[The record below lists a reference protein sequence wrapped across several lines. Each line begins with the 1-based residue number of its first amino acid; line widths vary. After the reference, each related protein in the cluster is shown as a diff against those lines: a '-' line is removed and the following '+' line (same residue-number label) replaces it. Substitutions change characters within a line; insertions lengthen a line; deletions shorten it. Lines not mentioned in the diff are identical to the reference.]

1 MEKRKK
7 LRPLWIL
14 LSVMAGAAVVL
25 VLLGSLGVFRSYR
38 YDETGFTVGGGTVA
52 GTVRE
57 IAVDW
62 LAGPVRVEVS
72 EDDRYLSVSE
82 YASGELR
89 ERDRL
94 RWRLDGD
101 GKLTVMACA
110 SANVLPQNPA
120 AKVLVIRIPA
130 VLAEEIGSLSVH
142 IRSGAGDLTLD
153 ILPEKTAIRVDR
165 RGEIRLTVPEEA
177 GFTLRCEN
185 LSAPPTGSEWI
196 EQDGAYVRLDG
207 RASLTVTGTGRQTLR
222 VEQKKPAE

>member
-38 YDETGFTVGGGTVA
+38 YDETNFTVGGGTVA

-101 GKLTVMACA
+101 GRLTVMACA
-110 SANVLPQNPA
+110 PANVLPQNPT

-130 VLAEEIGSLSVH
+130 ALAGEIGSLSVH
-142 IRSGAGDLTLD
+142 VRSGAGDLTLD
-153 ILPEKTAIRVDR
+153 VLPEKTAIRVDR
-165 RGEIRLTVPEEA
+165 RGEIRLTLPEEA
-177 GFTLRCEN
+177 GFTLHCEK
-185 LSAPPTGSEWI
+185 LSATPQGPEWSQ
-196 EQDGAYVRLDG
+196 QDGTYVWLDG
-207 RASLTVTGTGRQTLR
+207 RADLTVTGTGRQTLR
-222 VEQKKPAE
+222 VEQKKSAE

>member
-14 LSVMAGAAVVL
+14 LSVMAGAAVVP
-25 VLLGSLGVFRSYR
+25 VLLGSLGVLRSYR
-38 YDETGFTVGGGTVA
+38 YDGTGFAVGGGTVA
-52 GTVRE
+52 GAVRE

-62 LAGPVRVEVS
+62 LAGPVRVEIS
-72 EDDRYLSVSE
+72 EDDRHLSVSE
-82 YASGELR
+82 YASEELR

-110 SANVLPQNPA
+110 SANILPQNPA
-120 AKVLVIRIPA
+120 AKVLVIRVPA
-130 VLAEEIGSLSVH
+130 ALAGEIGSLSVH

-153 ILPEKTAIRVDR
+153 VLPEKTAIRVDR

-177 GFTLRCEN
+177 GFTLCCEK
-185 LSAPPTGSEWI
+185 LSAPPTGPEWT
-196 EQDGAYVRLDG
+196 ERDGAYVRLDG
-207 RASLTVTGTGRQTLR
+207 RAGLTVTGTGRQTLR
-222 VEQKKPAE
+222 VERKQSAE

>member
-25 VLLGSLGVFRSYR
+25 VLLASLGVFRSYR
-38 YDETGFTVGGGTVA
+38 YDGTDFTVGGGTVA
-52 GTVRE
+52 GAVRE

-62 LAGPVRVEVS
+62 LAGPVRVEVTG
-72 EDDRYLSVSE
+72 DDRYLSLGE
-82 YASGELR
+82 YGSGELR
-89 ERDRL
+89 ERDLL

-101 GKLTVMACA
+101 GRLTVMACA
-110 SANVLPQNPA
+110 SANVLPQNPT